1 MITHESWPKRDFQ
14 ESHGLVNQANSK
26 PKTLKIKHRF
36 QNSIRINVLRFLNR
50 VFSREIKTKSIQ
62 ESPRLHVVR
71 DPRTEKLVARTKRSV
86 SVRGPH
92 TNAYNLLNFI
102 QLNWF
107 GTSWNFSDMNKV
119 TFYRYFRWEMTVILC
134 FRIKPICTCQKD
146 RKIESSAR

>member
-1 MITHESWPKRDFQ
+1 MTKKGFSRKPRISESSQFKAKNAKNKTSISKF
-14 ESHGLVNQANSK
+14 HLNQC
-26 PKTLKIKHRF
+26 
-36 QNSIRINVLRFLNR
+36 LRFLNR
-50 VFSREIKTKSIQ
+50 VFSREIKTKSTQ

-92 TNAYNLLNFI
+92 NACNLLNYK
-102 QLNWF
+102 QLDWF
-107 GTSWNFSDMNKV
+107 GTSWDYSDMNKV

>member
-1 MITHESWPKRDFQ
+1 MTKKRFSRKPRISKSSQ
-14 ESHGLVNQANSK
+14 FKAKNAKNKTSISKFHSNQC
-26 PKTLKIKHRF
+26 
-36 QNSIRINVLRFLNR
+36 LRFFNR

-86 SVRGPH
+86 SVRGPQ

-107 GTSWNFSDMNKV
+107 GTSWDYSDMNKV
-119 TFYRYFRWEMTVILC
+119 TFYRCFWWEMTVILY